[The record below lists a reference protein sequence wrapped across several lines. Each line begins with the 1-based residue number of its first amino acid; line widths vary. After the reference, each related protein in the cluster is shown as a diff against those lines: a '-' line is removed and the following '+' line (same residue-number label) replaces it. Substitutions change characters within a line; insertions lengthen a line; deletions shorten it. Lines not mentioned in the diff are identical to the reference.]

1 VVITEELM
9 SDAADTKVVFISE
22 EKAEAVFTALGKMV
36 VQLDKD
42 PTVQGPSY
50 VHGKL
55 KECRDHSNAVEQYLI
70 EYYDVER
77 RIKNSLN
84 ARKTEYDTRKV
95 ELLAVDPDVAK
106 KRSAFD
112 REALVNYRLKDVLE
126 AIADLK
132 TQLNDCAYVV
142 KAVEARRDG
151 LNRTNNDIKKQVAL
165 MEFAKGNANPLGGD
179 YEDDGGFLSFD
190 GPDASTPKPEDD
202 EDIAALIDDMKIEM
216 KKAESAPEVI
226 PPDAAAHLDPNPS
239 NPREDTADEDVSDL
253 DGFLDSITTVDEA
266 GESVQTSS
274 DDSEDDD
281 LAALF
286 NTPPLDEKEADKK
299 GPAKDDDD
307 VVDIGKFLSQQQ

>member
-1 VVITEELM
+1 
-9 SDAADTKVVFISE
+9 
-22 EKAEAVFTALGKMV
+22 
-36 VQLDKD
+36 
-42 PTVQGPSY
+42 
-50 VHGKL
+50 
-55 KECRDHSNAVEQYLI
+55 
-70 EYYDVER
+70 
-77 RIKNSLN
+77 
-84 ARKTEYDTRKV
+84 
-95 ELLAVDPDVAK
+95 
-106 KRSAFD
+106 
-112 REALVNYRLKDVLE
+112 VLE